1 MKVQKISQNNAIR
14 AQVNRSNVNMTGFGE
29 SAPQQTSP
37 IDDKKANEAI
47 KSNFLA
53 NVSFAGRKGII
64 KSNYY
69 NNIEGEGDICVVG
82 TAGQLGYKSYKR
94 IEYYMASANVNGKE
108 VFGDKKGSHS
118 DAIISAIKHSPF
130 FPKNGYIEETNSV
143 EGRDFKDTSV
153 DVVEKIYYLDP
164 GEHIGHKTKNKYS
177 YIVHPD

>member
-1 MKVQKISQNNAIR
+1 
-14 AQVNRSNVNMTGFGE
+14 MTGFGE

-69 NNIEGEGDICVVG
+69 NYLEGEGDICVVG

-108 VFGDKKGSHS
+108 VFGDKKVLILMQLLVQLNILH
-118 DAIISAIKHSPF
+118 F
-130 FPKNGYIEETNSV
+130 FPKMDI
-143 EGRDFKDTSV
+143 
-153 DVVEKIYYLDP
+153 
-164 GEHIGHKTKNKYS
+164 
-177 YIVHPD
+177 